1 MEADDQPQCKSSAG
15 YPLLFVTHGGAVF
28 QNVIFQELSN

>member
-15 YPLLFVTHGGAVF
+15 YPLLFVSQGAAVF
-28 QNVIFQELSN
+28 QNVVFKELIK